1 MINQQYLQ
9 FIQGQ
14 LARFA
19 AQDNFQSTIFT
30 AFGDRVDL
38 LLLQDLRQQW
48 LTGNFSVIPEILVVE
63 NDELGGAKGAYAAD
77 LDKIFVAADFLA
89 TAGASL
95 IGAVL
100 LEEVGHR
107 IDRVLNHGSDSV
119 GDEGELF
126 SALVRGVSLTAAQ
139 IAVIKAE
146 DDHTTAI
153 INGQVVEIE
162 TAKFSSPST
171 FAVGNRPF
179 SVAVGDFNGDGK
191 QDLVTA
197 QLSNSISGPFN
208 NVSVLLGNGS
218 GGFSSTSFTLAANI
232 RYVAVGDFNSDGK
245 QDLATNNTSNNISIL
260 LGNGSGSFTN
270 SANVALGSSSFP
282 QSVTVGDFNGDGKKD
297 IATTDPDNNAVLV
310 LLGNGSGGFSGP
322 TSFAVGNA
330 PQFVTVGDFNGDGKQ
345 DIVTANIGSDN
356 VSILLG
362 NGSGGFNGMTNFAV
376 GSYPYSIAVGDFN
389 GDGKQDI
396 ATANLL
402 SNNASVLLGNGN
414 GGFTN
419 SATLSVGI
427 SPYSITVGDF
437 NSDGKQDLATANNGS
452 NNVSVLLGNGL
463 GSFTSSAT
471 LAVGNRPSSITVGD
485 FNGDGKQ
492 DLATANLNSNNVSV
506 LLNTSPVVTISPG
519 ITPQEQGTNSIA
531 PFNPLL
537 PPPIIGG
544 LPPLT
549 PPLPLL
555 PSQLPPSDGSFTINL
570 DTPAPSGGLVVNFT
584 LAGGTATFGIDYTL
598 APGVGITAVTNNSFS
613 IAGGAT
619 TATLI
624 VSPIN
629 DGIPDP
635 NETIQITLQSGD
647 DYILGALPQAIL
659 SIIDSTVN
667 TENHAP
673 TLDFVVPIN
682 YTDTTLNDLFT
693 PTTGVLIGL
702 DPDVNTTLAYGLV
715 GGTVTGTTSS
725 VTGIYG
731 TVSLNN
737 LTGAYTYT
745 PNATAINAVS
755 ANSNP
760 TDDFTFMV
768 SDGSLSAQQPFV
780 VNIFGSNDN
789 PTSATAIANQSATE
803 EAPFS
808 FTIPA
813 GTFTDIDTN
822 DSLSFTAALSNN
834 SPLPAWLDFDASTGI
849 FSGIPTNSDVGA
861 INVKVTAV
869 DTNGALVSSEFN
881 LVITNINNAPT
892 VAIAISDRTTA
903 EDAPFS
909 FTIPLNTFADVDTG
923 DTLALTA
930 TLSDG
935 SFLPSWL
942 NFDANTR
949 TFFGIPTNGDVGTI
963 GVRVTATDTSNT
975 FVSDEFDL
983 VISNTNDAPTLA
995 TAIVDQS
1002 TAENAPFSFTI
1013 SLETF
1018 TDVDADDTLT
1028 LSASLASGQPLPS
1041 WLTFNAS
1048 TGTFSGTPT
1057 SSDVRTIA
1065 VKVTATDSSN
1075 TFVSDEFNLTVV
1087 DTTPP
1092 PAPLITGISNDTGVS
1107 NTDRI
1112 TSDTTLVLSG
1122 TAAANSTVQLFR
1134 ANASIGTVTT
1144 NTSGNWSFDYTGTT
1158 LSNGTY
1164 NFTATATDA
1173 AGNISLL
1180 SDPLSVT
1187 VDNTAPNQIAT
1198 ITGMSP
1204 DPGTSSTDFLTN
1216 DGTTV
1221 RTYSGG
1227 LSAPLLS
1234 DEILQ
1239 ISVNGGTNWSNAVA
1253 SGATWT
1259 FVDSSTQSSDWTIQA
1274 RVIDLAGNAGLI
1286 VSKAVTLDQQ
1296 ISAASAI
1303 ALDLIATSDSGD
1315 NNTDNTTNVSTPIF
1329 AVTFDNTKA
1338 QTGDIIEIRN
1348 GAAVLGT
1355 VTLTATQVSTG
1366 TANVALTTALTS
1378 GLNTLSAVH
1387 RDRAGNSSTGINT
1400 LDVTFDQQISA
1411 ANAVTLDLLATS
1423 DSGSSQIDN
1432 ITNVAAPTI
1441 SIAFDPT
1448 KAQSGDTLEIRKGS
1462 TIMGTA
1468 TLTAAQA
1475 IAGAANIS
1483 LTTTLTSGLNTLT
1496 AIHRDVAG
1504 NTVTGS
1510 AALAVILDTT
1520 APTTPVIT
1528 NMSPDPGSSSID
1540 FLTNNGTTAR
1550 TYNGTLSTVSG
1561 AAGVQISVDGG
1572 ANWSNAIVSGTA
1584 WTFLDSSAQTSN
1596 WTIQARAVDLA
1607 GNVSLIASK
1616 IVTLDQQISAAS
1628 AVTLDLIATSDTG
1641 VSNTDNITRIQ
1652 APTFAIA
1659 FDSTKAQA
1667 GDILEIRNGSAAV
1680 GITTLT
1686 AAQVS
1691 AGTVNVTLNTV
1702 LANGINTLSAVH
1714 RDRAGNSST
1723 STNTLNV
1730 TFDQQISA
1738 ASAVTLDLLATSDSG
1753 ISQIDN
1759 ITNITMPAFAL
1770 TFDATKASAGDIL
1783 EIRKGSVVLSAATL
1797 TATQANA
1804 GTVNLTLATALTNGS
1819 NILSAVHRDIAGNT
1833 ATSATLAVVSDTTA
1847 PTAPTILGYSA
1858 ASVTG
1863 TAEANATIL
1872 FSTSSSLPS
1881 SFAATAVAN
1890 GNNYTINTSSLIGSN
1905 TGQTYYLYARDT
1917 AGNLSL
1923 ASSSRAVVAA
1933 AGNNTLSNVGSTS
1946 SDLLL
1951 GNAGTLQTVE
1961 YATSGNAIS
1970 LTGQVTAANVI
1981 NKSVNIK
1988 NANIDVLSSIEKLN
2002 FTGTGYSS
2010 IATNAPG
2017 LNQLRG
2023 QIQVNPAALVNNS
2036 ISAFTGA
2043 YDAALGIFSIGS
2055 ATPNA
2060 TLVTFDTNSGSSQNH
2075 EAFLVLDKTS
2085 IGGGIG
2091 FNQGVVNLI
2100 I

>member
-19 AQDNFQSTIFT
+19 AQDNFESIIFT
-30 AFGDRVDL
+30 AFGDQVDL

-48 LTGNFSVIPEILVVE
+48 LMGDFRVIPEIQVVE
-63 NDELGGAKGAYAAD
+63 NGELGEAKGAYAAE
-77 LDKIFVAADFLA
+77 LDRIFVSTDFLA
-89 TAGASL
+89 TASASS

-107 IDRVLNHGSDSV
+107 IDRLLNHGLDSV

-139 IAVIKAE
+139 IAVIQAE
-146 DDHTTAI
+146 NDHTTAI
-153 INGQVVEIE
+153 ISGQVVEIE
-162 TAKFSSPST
+162 TASFSSPST
-171 FAVGNRPF
+171 FAVGATPF
-179 SVAVGDFNGDGK
+179 SIAVGDFNGDGKQDLTTANYNDTNISVLLGNGNGNFTNSIAFAVGSGTSSITVGDFNGDGK
-191 QDLVTA
+191 QDLVTTNRA
-197 QLSNSISGPFN
+197 FGN
-208 NVSVLLGNGS
+208 NKVSVLLGNG
-218 GGFSSTSFTLAANI
+218 I
-232 RYVAVGDFNSDGK
+232 
-245 QDLATNNTSNNISIL
+245 
-260 LGNGSGSFTN
+260 
-270 SANVALGSSSFP
+270 
-282 QSVTVGDFNGDGKKD
+282 
-297 IATTDPDNNAVLV
+297 
-310 LLGNGSGGFSGP
+310 
-322 TSFAVGNA
+322 
-330 PQFVTVGDFNGDGKQ
+330 
-345 DIVTANIGSDN
+345 
-356 VSILLG
+356 
-362 NGSGGFNGMTNFAV
+362 
-376 GSYPYSIAVGDFN
+376 
-389 GDGKQDI
+389 
-396 ATANLL
+396 
-402 SNNASVLLGNGN
+402 

-419 SATLSVGI
+419 PT
-427 SPYSITVGDF
+427 TF
-437 NSDGKQDLATANNGS
+437 
-452 NNVSVLLGNGL
+452 
-463 GSFTSSAT
+463 
-471 LAVGNRPSSITVGD
+471 AVGEMPRSVTVGD

-492 DLATANLNSNNVSV
+492 DLATANFISNNVSILLGNGNGSFTNSAVFAVGENPTFITVGDFNNDGKKDLATTNFGSNSVSILLGNGYGYFANQATFAVGSNPSSVTVGDFNGDGKQDLAVAISNDSSISVLLGNGIGSFTNSSTLAVSGSPQSVTVGDFNGDGKQDLAAASSISHRASILLGNGNGNFTNSSTLAVGSGSLSITVGDFNGDGKQDLAAVSFGNNVSV
-506 LLNTSPVVTISPG
+506 LLNTSPVITISPG
-519 ITPQEQGTNSIA
+519 ITPQEQGSNGIA

-555 PSQLPPSDGSFTINL
+555 PSQLPPSDGSFTISL

-629 DGIPDP
+629 DGVPDP

-647 DYILGALPQAIL
+647 DYILGALPQAVL
-659 SIIDSTVN
+659 SIIDSTGN

-673 TLDFVVPIN
+673 TLDFVVPID
-682 YTDTTLNDLFT
+682 YVDTTLNDLFT

-702 DPDVNTTLAYGLV
+702 DPDVNTTLAYGLA
-715 GGTVTGTTSS
+715 GGTVTGTTSNL
-725 VTGIYG
+725 TGIYG

-768 SDGSLSAQQPFV
+768 SDGSLSAQQLFA

-822 DSLSFTAALSNN
+822 DSLSFTATLSNN
-834 SPLPAWLDFDASTGI
+834 SPLPAWLNFDISTGI

-869 DTNGALVSSEFN
+869 DTSGALVSSEFN
-881 LVITNINNAPT
+881 LVVTNINNAPT

-909 FTIPLNTFADVDTG
+909 FTIPLNTFADADTG
-923 DTLALTA
+923 DTLTLTA

-935 SFLPSWL
+935 SLLPNWL
-942 NFDANTR
+942 TFNANTR
-949 TFFGIPTNGDVGTI
+949 EFHGTPMNGDVGTI
-963 GVRVTATDTSNT
+963 SVRVTATDAVNTSI
-975 FVSDEFDL
+975 SDEFDL
-983 VISNTNDAPTLA
+983 VITNTNDAPTLA
-995 TAIVDQS
+995 TAIADLS
-1002 TAENAPFSFTI
+1002 TAENTPFSFTI
-1013 SLETF
+1013 PLETF
-1018 TDVDADDTLT
+1018 ADIDADDTLT
-1028 LSASLASGQPLPS
+1028 LSASLANGQPLPS
-1041 WLTFNAS
+1041 WLTFNTN

-1057 SSDVRTIA
+1057 NSDVRTIS

-1087 DTTPP
+1087 DNTPP

-1122 TAAANSTVQLFR
+1122 TAEANSTVQLFR
-1134 ANASIGTVTT
+1134 ANASIGTATT
-1144 NTSGNWSFDYTGTT
+1144 NASGNWSFDYTGTT

-1164 NFTATATDA
+1164 NFTATAADA

-1180 SDPLSVT
+1180 SAPLSVT

-1216 DGTTV
+1216 DGTTA

-1239 ISVNGGTNWSNAVA
+1239 ISVNGGTTWSNAVA

-1259 FVDSSTQSSDWTIQA
+1259 FVDNSTQSSDWTIQA

-1296 ISAASAI
+1296 ISAANAI
-1303 ALDLIATSDSGD
+1303 ALDLIATSDSGIS
-1315 NNTDNTTNVSTPIF
+1315 NTDNTTNIATPTF
-1329 AVTFDNTKA
+1329 AVTFDSTKA
-1338 QTGDIIEIRN
+1338 QTGDILEIRN
-1348 GAAVLGT
+1348 GTAVLGT
-1355 VTLTATQVSTG
+1355 VTLTAAQVSAG
-1366 TANVALTTALTS
+1366 TANIALTTALIN

-1400 LDVTFDQQISA
+1400 LGVTFDQQISA

-1432 ITNVAAPTI
+1432 ITNITAPTI
-1441 SIAFDPT
+1441 AIAFDPT
-1448 KAQSGDTLEIRKGS
+1448 KAQTGDTLEIRKGI
-1462 TIMGTA
+1462 TVLGTA
-1468 TLTAAQA
+1468 TLTAVQV
-1475 IAGAANIS
+1475 IAGTANIT
-1483 LTTTLTSGLNTLT
+1483 LTTALTSGINTLT

-1510 AALAVILDTT
+1510 AALAVTLDIT

-1528 NMSPDPGSSSID
+1528 SMSPDPGSSSTD
-1540 FLTNNGTTAR
+1540 FLTNDGTTAR

-1561 AAGVQISVDGG
+1561 AAGVQVSVDGG
-1572 ANWSNAIVSGTA
+1572 ANWSNATVSGTA
-1584 WTFLDSSAQTSN
+1584 WTFLDNSAQISN

-1616 IVTLDQQISAAS
+1616 IVTLDRQISAAN
-1628 AVTLDLIATSDTG
+1628 AITLDLFATSDSG

-1652 APTFAIA
+1652 TPTFAVT
-1659 FDSTKAQA
+1659 FDTTKAQV
-1667 GDILEIRNGSAAV
+1667 GDILEIRNGSAILGTA
-1680 GITTLT
+1680 TLT
-1686 AAQVS
+1686 TTQAVAGS
-1691 AGTVNVTLNTV
+1691 ANITLNTV

-1723 STNTLNV
+1723 SANTLNV

-1738 ASAVTLDLLATSDSG
+1738 ASAVVLDLLATSDSG
-1753 ISQIDN
+1753 ASQVDN
-1759 ITNITMPAFAL
+1759 ITNATTPTFAL
-1770 TFDATKASAGDIL
+1770 TFDATKAVAGDIL
-1783 EIRKGSVVLSAATL
+1783 ELRKGSVVLGTATL
-1797 TATQANA
+1797 DVAQASA
-1804 GTVNLTLATALTNGS
+1804 GIVNLTLATVLTNGS
-1819 NILSAVHRDIAGNT
+1819 NILSAVHRDLAGNT
-1833 ATSATLAVVSDTTA
+1833 ATSAALAVISDTTG
-1847 PTAPTILGYSA
+1847 PTAPTVLGYSA
-1858 ASVTG
+1858 TSVTG

-1872 FSTSSSLPS
+1872 FSTSSSSPS
-1881 SFAATAVAN
+1881 SFATTATT
-1890 GNNYTINTSSLIGSN
+1890 NNSNYAISTSSLIGSN
-1905 TGQTYYLYARDT
+1905 VGQSYYLYARDI

-1923 ASSSRAVVAA
+1923 ASSQRVVVAA
-1933 AGNNTLSNVGSTS
+1933 AGNNTLSNVGSTG
-1946 SDLLL
+1946 SDLLV
-1951 GNAGTLQTVE
+1951 GNAGTFQTIE
-1961 YATSGNAIS
+1961 YAVSGNAIS
-1970 LTGQVTAANVI
+1970 LTGQLTAANVTS
-1981 NKSVNIK
+1981 KSVNIK
-1988 NANIDVLSSIEKLN
+1988 NANIDVLSSIEQLN
-2002 FTGTGYSS
+2002 FTGSGYSL
-2010 IATNAPG
+2010 IAANAPG

-2023 QIQVNPAALVNNS
+2023 QVQVNPAALVNNS

-2043 YDAALGIFSIGS
+2043 YDASSGTFSIGS

-2060 TLVTFDTNSGSSQNH
+2060 TLVAFDSNSGSSQNY

-2085 IGGGIG
+2085 IGGSIGLNSGI
-2091 FNQGVVNLI
+2091 LSLTI
-2100 I
+2100 